1 MAASRIARDLPNI
14 KLLVSLRDP
23 VARTFSHYLYLRRS
37 GLLKSSLLNAL
48 GDWPELVNNSLY
60 GKHLCSYYEFFSK
73 DQIHIGWF
81 DELSGQPLAYLNR
94 VHNFLRVPEVAEVP
108 VGGVVRGASYA
119 RFPALAKAVKIGA
132 GVARDI
138 GLAQA
143 VSSIKHSS
151 LVTGVLYKEFEVES
165 RPVISSEETM
175 VLREIFYRDVER
187 LEAMIG
193 VDLRHWLE

>member
-1 MAASRIARDLPNI
+1 M
-14 KLLVSLRDP
+14 
-23 VARTFSHYLYLRRS
+23 
-37 GLLKSSLLNAL
+37 
-48 GDWPELVNNSLY
+48 
-60 GKHLCSYYEFFSK
+60 
-73 DQIHIGWF
+73 
-81 DELSGQPLAYLNR
+81 
-94 VHNFLRVPEVAEVP
+94 
-108 VGGVVRGASYA
+108 GGVVRGASYA